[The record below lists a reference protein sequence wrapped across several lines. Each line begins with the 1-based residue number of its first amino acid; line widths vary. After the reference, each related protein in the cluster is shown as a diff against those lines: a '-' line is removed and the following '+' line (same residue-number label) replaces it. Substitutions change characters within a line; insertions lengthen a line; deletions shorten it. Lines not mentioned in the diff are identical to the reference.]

1 MTTMGTVY
9 NIDHVD
15 KFPIDSPTRVYLVDG
30 SKIGSLV
37 YVGIRHEVLAP
48 FSSSTGDVAESDSG
62 SERGAIIEPSSRE
75 RLWEVLQPRRNNRRQ
90 PKKTPHYRQKNQRR
104 SRKVLPPRRKRLLL
118 PKPSEP
124 LLPGLRFG
132 SGPNNGQ
139 IHATL
144 LRELQKVIQRATL
157 LISQI
162 MTNQG

>member
-9 NIDHVD
+9 NSDRLD
-15 KFPIDSPTRVYLVDG
+15 ESPTDNLTRVYLVDG

-37 YVGIRHEVLAP
+37 YVGIRRQVLTP
-48 FSSSTGDVAESDSG
+48 FSLSTGDVAESDSG
-62 SERGAIIEPSSRE
+62 SKRGVTIESSSLERP
-75 RLWEVLQPRRNNRRQ
+75 WEVLQPRSNNRRQ
-90 PKKTPHYRQKNQRR
+90 PKKTPQYRQKNQRR

-118 PKPSEP
+118 PKPPES
-124 LLPGLRFG
+124 LLPGSRFR

-139 IHATL
+139 INATL
-144 LRELQKVIQRATL
+144 RRELQKVIERATL